1 MFLWPGGSPLPKE
14 TCSVDPQTLQH
25 RAAPRG
31 HGDCVRVGCS
41 VPGVLQASLGP
52 HPTSHPCLTQ
62 ITGPP
67 PKCTP
72 SRALPQ
78 AEREPGSW
86 GAGEPGSWGR
96 AGLCRRWTLN
106 VTFLTMCQ
114 NQQPTLHTS
123 EVRGKLHINCIISQI
138 TRQ

>member
-1 MFLWPGGSPLPKE
+1 M
-14 TCSVDPQTLQH
+14 DPQILQH
-25 RAAPRG
+25 RAAPWG

-67 PKCTP
+67 LKCTP

-78 AEREPGSW
+78 AEREPGSR
-86 GAGEPGSWGR
+86 GR